1 MTGDGDENGRVAI
14 VPIRRKGETLEMFEK
29 SKDLKKEYSVRLG
42 GGNNY
47 PLRME
52 MVFCFFDI
60 PLKEAARI
68 MHVSSTLLKKI
79 RTWVH
84 VDQWPCSLVHT
95 NGFGLTRTQIIKG
108 RDEVISGL
116 ELEHAYSKEQIE
128 LSLATQGLELSL
140 TIMKELREYAAQYAG
155 LVIPGVGR
163 RPMIKRKRILEESV
177 PSDEFDIAKRKRILE
192 ESVPSD
198 EFDIAKRMPPT
209 EEMETTEDWPIFIGQ
224 GVGCVEDVE
233 DVEDVLGLGPLDGTF

>member
-1 MTGDGDENGRVAI
+1 MTGDGDENGSVAI

-47 PLRME
+47 PLRMD

-116 ELEHAYSKEQIE
+116 ELEHAYSKEQGIE
-128 LSLATQGLELSL
+128 LSLATH
-140 TIMKELREYAAQYAG
+140 AAQYAG

-198 EFDIAKRMPPT
+198 EFDVIAKRMPPT